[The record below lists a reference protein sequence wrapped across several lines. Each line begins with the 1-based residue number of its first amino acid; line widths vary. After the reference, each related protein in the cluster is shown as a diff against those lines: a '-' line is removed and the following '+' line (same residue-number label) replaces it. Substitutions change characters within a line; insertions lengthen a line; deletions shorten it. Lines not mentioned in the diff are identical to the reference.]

1 MDRYFARIARKA
13 LFVVVAFS
21 LLSAPAWGVSL
32 TPGNTVALSG
42 TTVALR
48 PELAGTVIAGA
59 DTLVPVS
66 FGDGSGGTIS
76 LVVQTRVVQE
86 DVAGTLDFY
95 YRIYSFD
102 ANSSLPITAL
112 RLTGFDGLTT
122 DVDFR
127 IDGLGTVGPVDAIRF
142 SGVDEGKLNFRF
154 LSAAGGPVLDPGE
167 ESLFMFVKTEATT
180 FGLAPADL
188 TTTVSGVISPSFLVY
203 APVGSPVP
211 EPASLVLLGSGLA
224 AMVARAR
231 SRRG

>member
-1 MDRYFARIARKA
+1 MDRYFARLARKA
-13 LFVVVAFS
+13 LFVVAALA
-21 LLSAPAWGVSL
+21 LLSAPAWGVPL
-32 TPGNTVALSG
+32 APNDIPVPLSG
-42 TTVALR
+42 TTALLR
-48 PELAGTVIAGA
+48 PELAGLIIA

-76 LVVQTRVVQE
+76 LVVQTRVVRE
-86 DVAGTLDFY
+86 DDAGTLDFY
-95 YRIYSFD
+95 YWIRDFN

-112 RLTGFDGLTT
+112 RLSGFDGQTT

-127 IDGLGTVGPVDAIRF
+127 TDGLGTVGPVDALRF

-167 ESLFMFVKTEATT
+167 ESRLMFVKTEATT

-188 TTTVSGVISPSFLVY
+188 TTTVSGVISPSFSVY
-203 APVGSPVP
+203 APVGTPVP
-211 EPASLVLLGSGLA
+211 EPASLVLLGTGLA

-231 SRRG
+231 SRRS